1 MDAICFIAN
10 HAARSELS
18 SFRNDLESCSEA
30 RDISAGGRKC
40 RHSAKRS
47 GGRDAREW
55 GGGGVLLLRL
65 GVVVVVFGFGEAG
78 GAEVAEY

>member
-10 HAARSELS
+10 QAARSELS

-55 GGGGVLLLRL
+55 GGGGVLLHVLL
-65 GVVVVVFGFGEAG
+65 VVVFGFGEAG
-78 GAEVAEY
+78 GALAEVAEY

>member
-10 HAARSELS
+10 QAARSELS

-55 GGGGVLLLRL
+55 GGGGVLLHVL
-65 GVVVVVFGFGEAG
+65 VVVFGFGEAG